1 MLVIVH
7 GGEYGWNAGNAFN
20 ATILAAHGQVLIVTL
35 NYRLG
40 VYGNYFIFNLD
51 KKKIKF

>member
-7 GGEYGWNAGNAFN
+7 GGEYGWDAGNAYN
-20 ATILAAHGQVLIVTL
+20 ASILAAYGQVLVVTL

-40 VYGNYFIFNLD
+40 VYG
-51 KKKIKF
+51 KILVL